1 MLMFKQAAKIMLYEK
16 RIIKNVLFLK
26 KLNRWIKKL
35 YSCIFLVII
44 LRYISI
50 NKSRKLQSAMQ
61 KTTKTESSVK
71 HAEVVLAVILTLI
84 VAAGIY
90 FTNIKLW

>member
-1 MLMFKQAAKIMLYEK
+1 
-16 RIIKNVLFLK
+16 
-26 KLNRWIKKL
+26 
-35 YSCIFLVII
+35 
-44 LRYISI
+44 
-50 NKSRKLQSAMQ
+50 MQ

-71 HAEVVLAVILTLI
+71 YAEVVLAVILTLI